1 MKTLDFIENFE
12 PTEYTAPEEILV
24 SLLKAKKLVISVAE
38 SFTGGN
44 ISAKI
49 TSVSGAS
56 SVFYEGIVAYN
67 EGAKNSRLGVDKDTL
82 EEFKPVSKQV
92 ACQMAEGLLKGENA
106 QIGLSTT
113 GIAGPNS
120 DDSNFP
126 VGLCFIGVSVGG
138 ETTVYKYN
146 FSGTRAEIVKKGTF
160 YALNLAINKLKNIK
174 E

>member
-1 MKTLDFIENFE
+1 MDINLKENFIPNFVE
-12 PTEYTAPEEILV
+12 NSQAKLIE
-24 SLLKAKKLVISVAE
+24 LLKSKGLTISTAE

-44 ISAKI
+44 IASKL

-67 EGAKNSRLGVDKDTL
+67 ENAKAQRLGVKKQTL

-92 ACQMAEGLLKGENA
+92 AFEMAKGLASDGKCDLA
-106 QIGLSTT
+106 ISTT

-126 VGLCFIGVSVGG
+126 VGLCFIGINLKGDI
-138 ETTVYKYN
+138 TVYKYN
-146 FSGTRAEIVKKGTF
+146 LTGNRQEIVNQGT
-160 YALNLAINKLKNIK
+160 NLAINLAINTIKNI
-174 E
+174 

>member
-1 MKTLDFIENFE
+1 MKTLEIIENFYPPVENE
-12 PTEYTAPEEILV
+12 PEKALV
-24 SLLKAKKLVISVAE
+24 SLLKEKNLVVSVAE

-56 SVFYEGIVAYN
+56 SVFYEGVVAYN
-67 EGAKNSRLGVDKDTL
+67 EGAKNARLCVSAQTL
-82 EEFKPVSKQV
+82 QEFKPVSYQV
-92 ACQMAEGLLKGENA
+92 ANQMAQGLLLNGNA

-126 VGLCFIGVSVGG
+126 VGLCFIGVCFGDK
-138 ETTVYKYN
+138 TCVYKYN
-146 FSGTRAEIVKKGTF
+146 FSGDRAEIIKKGVQT
-160 YALNLAINKLKNIK
+160 ALNLLIFKLKNI
-174 E
+174 

>member
-1 MKTLDFIENFE
+1 MKTLDFIENFIPKNYDE
-12 PTEYTAPEEILV
+12 PEKVLV
-24 SLLKAKKLVISVAE
+24 SLLKEKNLVISVAE

-67 EGAKNSRLGVDKDTL
+67 ERAKNARLGVLNQTL
-82 EEFKPVSKQV
+82 EEFKPVSYQV
-92 ACQMAEGLLKGENA
+92 ASQMAQGLLNGGNA

-126 VGLCFIGVSVGG
+126 VGLCFIGVCISGK
-138 ETTVYKYN
+138 TTVYKFN
-146 FSGTRAEIVKKGTF
+146 FSGTRAEIVQKGTAT
-160 YALNLAINKLKNIK
+160 ALNLLINKLKNI
-174 E
+174 

>member
-1 MKTLDFIENFE
+1 MKTLEIIENFTPESHAE
-12 PTEYTAPEEILV
+12 PEKVLV
-24 SLLKAKKLVISVAE
+24 QLLKEKKLIISVAE

-67 EGAKNSRLGVDKDTL
+67 ERAKSARLGVLSQTL
-82 EEFKPVSKQV
+82 DEFKPVSYQV
-92 ACQMAEGLLKGENA
+92 ASQMAQGLLTSGNA
-106 QIGLSTT
+106 QIGLATT

-126 VGLCFIGVSVGG
+126 VGLCFIGVCVNGQ
-138 ETTVYKYN
+138 TTVYKYN
-146 FSGTRAEIVKKGTF
+146 FSGTRAQIVQKGAIT
-160 YALNLAINKLKNIK
+160 ALNLAINKLKNI
-174 E
+174 